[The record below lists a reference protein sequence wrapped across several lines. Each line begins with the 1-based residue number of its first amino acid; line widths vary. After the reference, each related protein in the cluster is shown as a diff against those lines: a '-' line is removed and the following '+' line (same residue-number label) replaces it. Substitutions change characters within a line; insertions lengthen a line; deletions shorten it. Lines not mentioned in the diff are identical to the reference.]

1 MSKLIFWKSS
11 ILALPCFLLVR
22 IKVREPTDHTGRNRA
37 RKMPQADRHFAACAR
52 SGFTCYQ
59 WDRVWQALNYPVDTG
74 LLSACE
80 SIWYLG
86 TLIRKLSEV
95 SELLNFYAMSRAVS
109 FATLVMLKT
118 KEFGGLGRLK
128 LITVFMG
135 FSVAKRKNPDGMNVI
150 IFTALA

>member
-1 MSKLIFWKSS
+1 M
-11 ILALPCFLLVR
+11 
-22 IKVREPTDHTGRNRA
+22 
-37 RKMPQADRHFAACAR
+37 
-52 SGFTCYQ
+52 
-59 WDRVWQALNYPVDTG
+59 WQALNYPVDTG